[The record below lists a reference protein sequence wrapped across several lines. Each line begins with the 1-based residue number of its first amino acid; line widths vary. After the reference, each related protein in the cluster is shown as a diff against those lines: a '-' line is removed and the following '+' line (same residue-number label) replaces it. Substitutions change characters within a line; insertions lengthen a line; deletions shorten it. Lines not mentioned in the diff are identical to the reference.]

1 MENKDKAIKTL
12 YDGLSQLNISIS
24 KEQEEN
30 YFYFMK
36 CLLRRIR

>member
-24 KEQEEN
+24 KEQEEKLFL
-30 YFYFMK
+30 FYEMLIEK
-36 CLLRRIR
+36 N